1 MNRRPNSP
9 QGNAAV
15 GRRIAQH
22 IADGARPFLQ
32 RVTGRRWPAPT
43 PTPAQR
49 MEAWRRRYQATT
61 IEQQTAPI
69 GRTGSNA

>member
-9 QGNAAV
+9 EGNAAV

-22 IADGARPFLQ
+22 VADGARMPLQ

-43 PTPAQR
+43 PTAAQR
-49 MEAWRRRYQATT
+49 LEAWRQRYQATT
-61 IEQQTAPI
+61 IEQQTAPL
-69 GRTGSNA
+69 GRTWGNA